1 MEMQKHYR
9 FSKIGRAKARMT
21 GIQKMSQKMSQK
33 MRKWGN
39 LNEY

>member
-21 GIQKMSQKMSQK
+21 GIQKMSQKM
-33 MRKWGN
+33 RKWGN

>member
-1 MEMQKHYR
+1 MLFLMEMQKHYR
-9 FSKIGRAKARMT
+9 FSKIGRAKVRMT
-21 GIQKMSQKMSQK
+21 GIEK